1 MLNHNLDF
9 ECARAIRD
17 LELIPQITDS
27 LSRLYKLNYEGKRF
41 KRGSGIRPLQNTI
54 IEFVLMIIL
63 ADSEIIS
70 TSDILKWME
79 VLIKM
84 DRLSEGNRP

>member
-1 MLNHNLDF
+1 MSLSFDNLMQQKLIQCEQPYFCRLLLDQMLNHNLDF

-41 KRGSGIRPLQNTI
+41 
-54 IEFVLMIIL
+54 
-63 ADSEIIS
+63 
-70 TSDILKWME
+70 
-79 VLIKM
+79 
-84 DRLSEGNRP
+84 

>member
-1 MLNHNLDF
+1 MKVNVF
-9 ECARAIRD
+9 IEGPR
-17 LELIPQITDS
+17 LELPRILKYNFI
-27 LSRLYKLNYEGKRF
+27 
-41 KRGSGIRPLQNTI
+41 RG
-54 IEFVLMIIL
+54 FVLNLSFL

-84 DRLSEGNRP
+84 DRLSEGNRLWIDTN

>member
-1 MLNHNLDF
+1 MAGTFCLREQPYYRRLLLDQMLNHNLDF

-41 KRGSGIRPLQNTI
+41 
-54 IEFVLMIIL
+54 
-63 ADSEIIS
+63 
-70 TSDILKWME
+70 
-79 VLIKM
+79 
-84 DRLSEGNRP
+84 